1 MSESVLEPDINR
13 SAPDP
18 PNLEL
23 GSHVLRK
30 FLRGGQA
37 QEVFCEVIDPLSPE
51 FDTLL
56 QKSGKLFR
64 KNVEVR
70 ARPISPGTVTI
81 THQAS
86 TRRTAQL
93 GDVVV
98 ENPTGEVYV
107 VSALDLATRY
117 DAKPGFP
124 GIYLAKGIV
133 RAAPLKKNVLM
144 KASWGEWLGAMTADM
159 FAERLDTNERYCI
172 ERPAFDATF
181 TLHDLT
187 RE

>member
-1 MSESVLEPDINR
+1 MSERVPDLNR
-13 SAPDP
+13 SNQDP
-18 PNLEL
+18 RDLEL
-23 GSHVLRK
+23 GARVLRK
-30 FLRGGQA
+30 FLRGYQA
-37 QEVFCEVIDPLSPE
+37 QEVFCEVIDPLSSE
-51 FDTLL
+51 FDALL
-56 QKSGKLFR
+56 QSGKLFR

-70 ARPISPGTVTI
+70 VRPIASGTVTI

-86 TRRTAQL
+86 TRRTAQP

-107 VSALDLATRY
+107 VSALDLAARY

-124 GIYLAKGIV
+124 GVYLAKGIV
-133 RAAPLKKNVLM
+133 RAAPLKRHVLM
-144 KASWGEWLGAMTADM
+144 KASWGEWLGAMTDDM

-187 RE
+187 QK